1 MNSEPTVPSAVAEK
15 YAQFGATEAM
25 SLTHIQKLTAEYLS
39 RSWASI
45 PHVTHHDYADVTA
58 LEQARSNLSQ
68 STTRRVTSLAFHVKA
83 VVAALQKF
91 PKFNS
96 SLDQAA
102 GVVYFKKYFNIGI
115 AIDTPKG
122 LLVAVVRDAERK
134 NIVDIAAEI
143 DTLAAKA
150 RSKGLSAKEMS
161 GGSFSISSLGR
172 NGGSGFSPII
182 NAPEVAILGTS
193 RLEERPVRCESGI
206 GWITALPLSLSY
218 DHRVIN
224 GAEAAAFMT
233 HLTTVLRETAPT
245 WAA

>member
-1 MNSEPTVPSAVAEK
+1 MSSEPSVPSAASAK
-15 YAQFGATEAM
+15 YAQFGATETI
-25 SLTHIQKLTAEYLS
+25 SLTQIQKLTGEYLS

-58 LEQARSNLSQ
+58 LEQARINVRQ
-68 STTRRVTSLAFHVKA
+68 NTTRRVTSLAFHVKA

-91 PKFNS
+91 PKFNA
-96 SLDQAA
+96 SLDQAV
-102 GVVYFKKYFNIGI
+102 GVVYLKKYFNIGI

-122 LLVAVVRDAERK
+122 LLVAVVRDADRK
-134 NIVDIAAEI
+134 GIVDIAVEI
-143 DTLAAKA
+143 DTLASKA

-172 NGGSGFSPII
+172 NGGTGFSPII

-193 RLEERPVRCESGI
+193 RLEDRAVRCDSGV
-206 GWITALPLSLSY
+206 GWITTLPLSLSY

-224 GAEAAAFMT
+224 GAEAAAFMI
-233 HLTTVLRETAPT
+233 HLTTVLRDVAPT
-245 WAA
+245 WAG